1 MTYDEI
7 LKIKDIEEILETY
20 YNSNNF
26 PLSIEY
32 IIRNYYSESP
42 FKFFEEFSTYFENNG
57 YFDMAQGKN
66 QLYKILLDFYN
77 EKINKENE
85 LFSEILKYDYLSLG
99 KISTVPSIFDKV
111 EIDNFKSKCHDFL
124 HDVENLKTY
133 LPQFADTPTKY
144 ILKYIH
150 FEPFKYDILK
160 LKENI
165 NAKLEKNQTVILFD
179 YNTNKVFDKSKTYTV
194 KVGEDNEV

>member
-1 MTYDEI
+1 
-7 LKIKDIEEILETY
+7 
-20 YNSNNF
+20 F
-26 PLSIEY
+26 PLSLEY
-32 IIRNYYSESP
+32 IIKNYYSESP

-77 EKINKENE
+77 EKINENKD
-85 LFSEILKYDYLSLG
+85 LFNEILKYDYLSLG
-99 KISTVPSIFDKV
+99 KISTVPNIFNKI
-111 EIDNFKSKCHDFL
+111 ELNNFKCRCHDFL
-124 HDVENLKTY
+124 HNEENLKTY
-133 LPQFADTPTKY
+133 FPDFVDTPTKY

-160 LKENI
+160 LKEDI
-165 NAKLEKNQTVILFD
+165 SSKLEEKESIILFD

-194 KVGEDNEV
+194 ELGEEDEV